1 MSINQT
7 YGCVL
12 TKLFQL
18 KILTCLLI
26 LGDAHYP
33 SLAEYFEW
41 LCLLRFP
48 ATDFVYILKLE
59 SAGSSSII
67 NKARGCFHNV
77 FFTLKIYWFVIIVIR
92 TDLVF
97 VFYWGG
103 LWFSWSY
110 YRSSSFRDLLKHSC
124 WWELAFV
131 LVRKQCKASIDF
143 LALSRFGRWLGRK
156 AISFHR
162 SVLLRVRA

>member
-1 MSINQT
+1 MSINQI

-18 KILTCLLI
+18 KILT
-26 LGDAHYP
+26 HYP

-41 LCLLRFP
+41 LCSLRFP

-67 NKARGCFHNV
+67 NKARGFFHNV

-97 VFYWGG
+97 VF
-103 LWFSWSY
+103 
-110 YRSSSFRDLLKHSC
+110 LLRRAVI
-124 WWELAFV
+124 L
-131 LVRKQCKASIDF
+131 L
-143 LALSRFGRWLGRK
+143 
-156 AISFHR
+156 
-162 SVLLRVRA
+162 VLLSFVIFQGFAETLLLMGARFCFGQEAVQGKHRISGFE